1 MSLTLKLSSL
11 VIRTLSKPIA
21 NSIKAQAREHE
32 RFRRLCVSMAQ
43 TIHRID
49 MRLKLG
55 LLRDT
60 AAIEERAAKEAAE
73 AAARRHR
80 SKVPTAKTEA
90 EIQAEKAETEE
101 AKKKAIEEVK
111 AKPLPR
117 IRPLSESK
125 AIDSGANFI
134 SETFLFLVA
143 GGLIVFESWRSRRK
157 ETSRR
162 SDVQDRLVELEES
175 EKAARR
181 ALGILEKELLELRA
195 QQSKLPAKHMK
206 RILPQEVWEEDT
218 QEVAPK
224 QEDQGWLAQIRSY
237 FPSSSTTPA
246 PSVQVAPPPPPATKK
261 EESSLPSTTTDS
273 PHSIIPTLLKP
284 GHSSHS
290 PKES

>member
-1 MSLTLKLSSL
+1 
-11 VIRTLSKPIA
+11 
-21 NSIKAQAREHE
+21 
-32 RFRRLCVSMAQ
+32 MAQ
-43 TIHRID
+43 TVHRID

-60 AAIEERAAKEAAE
+60 AAIEERAAKEAAD
-73 AAARRHR
+73 AAARKHR
-80 SKVPTAKTEA
+80 SRVPTVKTEA
-90 EIQAEKAETEE
+90 EVQAEKEATEE

-111 AKPLPR
+111 SKPLPR

-157 ETSRR
+157 ETTRR

-175 EKAARR
+175 GKAARR
-181 ALGILEKELLELRA
+181 ALGILEKELLELKA
-195 QQSKLPAKHMK
+195 QQAKLPVKQMK
-206 RILPQEVWEEDT
+206 RVLPEEVWEDET
-218 QEVAPK
+218 QEVSPK
-224 QEDQGWLAQIRSY
+224 QEAQGWLSQIRSY
-237 FPSSSTTPA
+237 FPSSTSTIQTPSTKDAPNTPA
-246 PSVQVAPPPPPATKK
+246 PTK
-261 EESSLPSTTTDS
+261 EETTPSSATTDS

-284 GHSSHS
+284 GHSSPS

>member
-1 MSLTLKLSSL
+1 
-11 VIRTLSKPIA
+11 
-21 NSIKAQAREHE
+21 
-32 RFRRLCVSMAQ
+32 
-43 TIHRID
+43 

-60 AAIEERAAKEAAE
+60 AAIEEKAAKEAAE

-90 EIQAEKAETEE
+90 EIQAEKQATEE
-101 AKKKAIEEVK
+101 AKKKAVEEVK
-111 AKPLPR
+111 SKPLPR

-157 ETSRR
+157 ETTRR

-175 EKAARR
+175 ERAARR
-181 ALGILEKELLELRA
+181 ALAILEKELLELKA
-195 QQSKLPAKHMK
+195 QQGKVPAKHMR
-206 RILPQEVWEEDT
+206 RILPQEVWEDENP
-218 QEVAPK
+218 EVAPK
-224 QEDQGWLAQIRSY
+224 QEEQGWLSQIWS
-237 FPSSSTTPA
+237 FIPSSISTTPT
-246 PSVQVAPPPPPATKK
+246 PSAPATPTPTATK
-261 EESSLPSTTTDS
+261 EEELSPSSTAADST
-273 PHSIIPTLLKP
+273 HSIIPTLLKP
-284 GHSSHS
+284 GHSSPS

>member
-1 MSLTLKLSSL
+1 
-11 VIRTLSKPIA
+11 
-21 NSIKAQAREHE
+21 
-32 RFRRLCVSMAQ
+32 MAQ

-73 AAARRHR
+73 AAARKHR
-80 SKVPTAKTEA
+80 SRVPTVKTQA
-90 EIQAEKAETEE
+90 EVQAEKSETEE

-175 EKAARR
+175 ERAARR
-181 ALGILEKELLELRA
+181 ALAILEKEVLELKA
-195 QQSKLPAKHMK
+195 QHGKIPAKNMK
-206 RILPQEVWEEDT
+206 RILPEDVWEDDTPEIFPQVEDS
-218 QEVAPK
+218 
-224 QEDQGWLAQIRSY
+224 GWLSQIRSY
-237 FPSSSTTPA
+237 FTFSTYVTNPISASSVSNT
-246 PSVQVAPPPPPATKK
+246 
-261 EESSLPSTTTDS
+261 PSTSTVLPANKTESTCASPVGKDS
-273 PHSIIPTLLKP
+273 PHHLLPSLLKP
-284 GHSSHS
+284 QPS
-290 PKES
+290 PKET

>member
-1 MSLTLKLSSL
+1 
-11 VIRTLSKPIA
+11 
-21 NSIKAQAREHE
+21 
-32 RFRRLCVSMAQ
+32 MAQ

-90 EIQAEKAETEE
+90 EIQAEKEATEE

-111 AKPLPR
+111 SKPLPR

-157 ETSRR
+157 ETTRR

-181 ALGILEKELLELRA
+181 ALGILEKELLELKA
-195 QQSKLPAKHMK
+195 QQGKLPAKHMK

-218 QEVAPK
+218 PEVPPK
-224 QEDQGWLAQIRSY
+224 QEDQGWLSQIWSY
-237 FPSSSTTPA
+237 FPSTKTTQAPSTQVGPTPPA
-246 PSVQVAPPPPPATKK
+246 PTK
-261 EESSLPSTTTDS
+261 EEPTSISATTEP

-284 GHSSHS
+284 GHSSPS
-290 PKES
+290 PRES

>member
-21 NSIKAQAREHE
+21 NKIKAQAREHE

-43 TIHRID
+43 AIHRID

-55 LLRDT
+55 VLRDT
-60 AAIEERAAKEAAE
+60 AAIEEKAAKEAAE
-73 AAARRHR
+73 AAARKHR
-80 SKVPTAKTEA
+80 SKVPTAKTEV
-90 EIQAEKAETEE
+90 EVQAEKEATEE

-181 ALGILEKELLELRA
+181 ALGILEKELLEIKA
-195 QQSKLPAKHMK
+195 QQAKIPVKQMK
-206 RILPQEVWEEDT
+206 RILPQEVWEDEV
-218 QEVAPK
+218 QEVAPI
-224 QEDQGWLAQIRSY
+224 QEDQTWLSKIRSY
-237 FPSSSTTPA
+237 FPSSTNTTQTSPA
-246 PSVQVAPPPPPATKK
+246 IPTPTEEETTATA
-261 EESSLPSTTTDS
+261 SDS
-273 PHSIIPTLLKP
+273 PHSIIPSLLKP
-284 GHSSHS
+284 GHTSPS
-290 PKES
+290 PKDS

>member
-1 MSLTLKLSSL
+1 
-11 VIRTLSKPIA
+11 
-21 NSIKAQAREHE
+21 
-32 RFRRLCVSMAQ
+32 MAQ

-73 AAARRHR
+73 AAARSHR

-90 EIQAEKAETEE
+90 EIQAEKEATEE
-101 AKKKAIEEVK
+101 AKKKAIKEVK
-111 AKPLPR
+111 SKPFPR

-181 ALGILEKELLELRA
+181 ALGILEKELLELKA
-195 QQSKLPAKHMK
+195 QQGKLPAKHMK
-206 RILPQEVWEEDT
+206 RILPQEVWEDET
-218 QEVAPK
+218 QEVSPK
-224 QEDQGWLAQIRSY
+224 GQEDQGWLSQIWSY
-237 FPSSSTTPA
+237 FPSSTNTTQA
-246 PSVQVAPPPPPATKK
+246 PSVQVTPTPPAPKT
-261 EESSLPSTTTDS
+261 EDPASSAGTTAP

-284 GHSSHS
+284 GHSSPS

>member
-43 TIHRID
+43 TLHRID

-181 ALGILEKELLELRA
+181 ALGILEKELLELKA
-195 QQSKLPAKHMK
+195 QQNKLPAKQMK

-224 QEDQGWLAQIRSY
+224 QEDQGWLSQIWSY

-261 EESSLPSTTTDS
+261 EESPLPSTTDS

-284 GHSSHS
+284 GHSSPS